1 MMNDLTNYLYL
12 LENHQ
17 DTYTEAIRLH
27 NETFTPFRDM
37 FKQSFGVSTNP
48 GWYPLV
54 EKLLLGFRSLSQ
66 EDGGV
71 VRINQIKEKFCGLR
85 VYVEVSGSGDFKE
98 RVCGMIEQAEKE
110 AYHTCE
116 FCSNPG
122 VLRTSEWMR
131 VTCEKH
137 STI

>member
-1 MMNDLTNYLYL
+1 MMNNLTEYLHL
-12 LENHQ
+12 LVNHQ
-17 DTYTEAIRLH
+17 DTYTESLRLH
-27 NETFTPFRDM
+27 DETFEPFRDM
-37 FKQSFGVSTNP
+37 FKQSFAVSTNP

-54 EKLLLGFRSLSQ
+54 EKLLLDIRALPKD
-66 EDGGV
+66 DGI
-71 VRINQIKEKFCGLR
+71 VRINQIKEKFGGLR
-85 VYVEVSGSGDFKE
+85 VYAEVSGSGDFKE
-98 RVCGMIEQAEKE
+98 RVRGMIEQAEKE

-122 VLRTSEWMR
+122 VLRSAEWMR

>member
-1 MMNDLTNYLYL
+1 MNDLTEYLRL
-12 LENHQ
+12 LDNHQ
-17 DTYTEAIRLH
+17 DTYSEAIRLH
-27 NETFTPFRDM
+27 NETFEPFRDM

-48 GWYPLV
+48 GWYPMV
-54 EKLLLGFRSLSQ
+54 EKLLLDFRALPR
-66 EDGGV
+66 EDGM
-71 VRINQIKEKFCGLR
+71 VRVNQIKEKFGGLR

-98 RVCGMIEQAEKE
+98 RVRGMIEQAEKQ
-110 AYHTCE
+110 ASRTCE

-122 VLRTSEWMR
+122 VLRSAEWMR

>member
-1 MMNDLTNYLYL
+1 MMNSLSEYLRL

-17 DTYTEAIRLH
+17 DTYTEAMRLH
-27 NETFTPFRDM
+27 DETFNPFRDM

-54 EKLLLGFRSLSQ
+54 KKLLLDFRALPQ
-66 EDGGV
+66 EDGM
-71 VRINQIKEKFCGLR
+71 VRINQIKEKFGGLR
-85 VYVEVSGSGDFKE
+85 VYVEVSGSDGFKE
-98 RVCGMIEQAEKE
+98 RVRDMIEQAEKE
-110 AYHTCE
+110 ASRTCE

-122 VLRTSEWMR
+122 VLRTSGWMR

-137 STI
+137 SKI

>member
-1 MMNDLTNYLYL
+1 MQDLTNYLYL

-54 EKLLLGFRSLSQ
+54 EKLLLDIRALPKD
-66 EDGGV
+66 DGL
-71 VRINQIKEKFCGLR
+71 VRINQIKEKFGGLR
-85 VYVEVSGSGDFKE
+85 VYAEVSGSDDFKE

>member
-1 MMNDLTNYLYL
+1 MQDLTKYINL

-17 DTYTEAIRLH
+17 DTYTEAMRLH
-27 NETFTPFRDM
+27 NETFGPFRDM

-54 EKLLLGFRSLSQ
+54 EKLLLDFRALPQ
-66 EDGGV
+66 EDGV
-71 VRINQIKEKFCGLR
+71 VLINQIKEKFGGLR
-85 VYVEVSGSGDFKE
+85 VYVEVSGSDDFKE
-98 RVCGMIEQAEKE
+98 RVRDMIEQAEKE
-110 AYHTCE
+110 ASRTCE

-122 VLRTSEWMR
+122 VLRTPGWMR

-137 STI
+137 SKI

>member
-1 MMNDLTNYLYL
+1 MMNNLTEYLRL

-17 DTYTEAIRLH
+17 DTYTEVIRLH
-27 NETFTPFRDM
+27 NETFEPFRDM

-54 EKLLLGFRSLSQ
+54 EKLLLDFRALPQ
-66 EDGGV
+66 EYGM
-71 VRINQIKEKFCGLR
+71 VRVNQIKEKFGGLR

-98 RVCGMIEQAEKE
+98 RVRDMIEQAEKE
-110 AYHTCE
+110 ASRTCE
-116 FCSNPG
+116 VCAGPG
-122 VLRTSEWMR
+122 ALRTGIWMR

-137 STI
+137 SKS

>member
-1 MMNDLTNYLYL
+1 MNDLTEYLRL

-17 DTYTEAIRLH
+17 DTYNEAMRLH
-27 NETFTPFRDM
+27 DETFEPFRDM

-54 EKLLLGFRSLSQ
+54 EKLLLDFRALPQ
-66 EDGGV
+66 EDGL
-71 VRINQIKEKFCGLR
+71 VRTNQIKEKFGGLR
-85 VYVEVSGSGDFKE
+85 VYVEVSGSDDFKE
-98 RVCGMIEQAEKE
+98 RVRDMIEQAEKE
-110 AYHTCE
+110 ASLTCE
-116 FCSNPG
+116 FCSNTG
-122 VLRTSEWMR
+122 VLRTPGWMR

>member
-1 MMNDLTNYLYL
+1 MVNNLTEYLLL

-17 DTYTEAIRLH
+17 DTYTEAMCLH
-27 NETFTPFRDM
+27 DETFEPFRDM

-54 EKLLLGFRSLSQ
+54 EKLLLDFRALPQ
-66 EDGGV
+66 EDGM
-71 VRINQIKEKFCGLR
+71 VRINQIKEKFGGLR
-85 VYVEVSGSGDFKE
+85 VHVEVSGSDDFKE
-98 RVCGMIEQAEKE
+98 RVRDMIEQAEKE
-110 AYHTCE
+110 ASRTCE
-116 FCSNPG
+116 FCSDPG
-122 VLRTSEWMR
+122 VLRTPGWTR

>member
-1 MMNDLTNYLYL
+1 MVNNLTEYLLL

-17 DTYTEAIRLH
+17 DTYTEAMCLH
-27 NETFTPFRDM
+27 DETFEPFRDM

-54 EKLLLGFRSLSQ
+54 EKLLLDFRALPQ
-66 EDGGV
+66 EDGM
-71 VRINQIKEKFCGLR
+71 VRINQIKEKFGGLR
-85 VYVEVSGSGDFKE
+85 VHVEVSGSDDFKE
-98 RVCGMIEQAEKE
+98 RVRDMIEQAEKE
-110 AYHTCE
+110 ASRTCE

-122 VLRTSEWMR
+122 VLRTPGWTR

-137 STI
+137 SKI

>member
-1 MMNDLTNYLYL
+1 MVNDLTGYLRL

-17 DTYTEAIRLH
+17 DTYTEAMRLH
-27 NETFTPFRDM
+27 DETFESFRDM

-54 EKLLLGFRSLSQ
+54 EKHLLDFRALPQ
-66 EDGGV
+66 EDGV
-71 VRINQIKEKFCGLR
+71 VRINHIKEKFGGLR
-85 VYVEVSGSGDFKE
+85 VYVEVSGSDDFKE
-98 RVCGMIEQAEKE
+98 RVRDMIEQAEKE
-110 AYHTCE
+110 ASRTCE

-122 VLRTSEWMR
+122 VLRTPGWMR

-137 STI
+137 SKI

>member
-1 MMNDLTNYLYL
+1 MMNDLTEYLRL
-12 LENHQ
+12 LDNHQ
-17 DTYTEAIRLH
+17 DTYSEVIRLH
-27 NETFTPFRDM
+27 NETFEPFRDM

-48 GWYPLV
+48 GWYPVV
-54 EKLLLGFRSLSQ
+54 EKLLLDIRALPKD
-66 EDGGV
+66 DGL
-71 VRINQIKEKFCGLR
+71 VRINQIKEKFGGLR
-85 VYVEVSGSGDFKE
+85 VYAEVSGSDDFKE

-110 AYHTCE
+110 AHHTCE

-122 VLRTSEWMR
+122 VLRSEEWMR